1 MMDFKLWLET
11 NEMVMPKLFEKLK
24 QLEGKYSGVH
34 FSRSDQLS
42 FYYSPFHHD
51 PIGIYVFPKDYVLEG
66 KLKKN
71 QGFASFP
78 YAFLIEPTAQAK
90 VLNLD
95 MDYAK
100 AEELLEKMGI
110 DKNLLYDKSLNH
122 IHPRRSN
129 QNTSGHKFWDV
140 LEYIRESEGLSK
152 NVSWN
157 VLFSKT
163 GYNAI
168 YDPGL
173 SIVHPAEPAQVIYL
187 SHSAYK
193 VVDVIK
199 NTNILSLSTQFASFF
214 PDFRIYKQKS
224 GWSNEKFLNLK
235 KDKISIHV
243 YTDKYNPNRLTV
255 KVYGF
260 KKAPEWIKDIDSKQD
275 LAELVDEIK
284 TFMQDSEK
292 QPDRYDFDNPIVKDI
307 SKFYNLKINP
317 ETPYFL
323 SKTYRDKTS
332 FVIRY
337 SPYKQSINLEIKG
350 SPSIFGSYLYNSE
363 SNSLNTI
370 EETIQ
375 ELISGLKQQIQ
386 QDIEDPKSYYKWA
399 APYAL
404 KFVDFLE
411 KKVFVKRSQT
421 ESDVK
426 TQKAV

>member
-1 MMDFKLWLET
+1 MDFKLWLET

-24 QLEGKYSGVH
+24 QLKGKYSGVH

-42 FYYSPFHHD
+42 FYYSPSHHD

-78 YAFLIEPTAQAK
+78 YAFLIEPTAEAK

-100 AEELLEKMGI
+100 AEEILQKLDI
-110 DKNLLYDKSLNH
+110 DKDLLYSDQVYHKADK
-122 IHPRRSN
+122 
-129 QNTSGHKFWDV
+129 NTPGHRFWGV
-140 LEYIRESEGLSK
+140 LEYIRNSQGLSK

-163 GYNAI
+163 GYNTI

-173 SIVHPAEPAQVIYL
+173 GIVHYNEPAQVIYL
-187 SHSAYK
+187 NHSAYK

-199 NTNILSLSTQFASFF
+199 NTNVLSLSIQFASFF

-224 GWSNEKFLNLK
+224 GWSNEQFLKLK
-235 KDKISIHV
+235 KNNISINV
-243 YTDKYNPNRLTV
+243 YADKYNPNRLTV

-260 KKAPEWIKDIDSKQD
+260 GEKYSSQEWRKEIDSRQD

-292 QPDRYDFDNPIVKDI
+292 RPDQGESYNPIIKDI
-307 SKFYNLKINP
+307 SNFYNLKMNP
-317 ETPYFL
+317 EFPYFL

-332 FVIRY
+332 FTIRY
-337 SPYKQSINLEIKG
+337 SSSDQSITLVIKG
-350 SPSIFGSYLYNSE
+350 SPPVFSNYSYYSKSSL
-363 SNSLNTI
+363 LNTI

-375 ELISGLKQQIQ
+375 NLISGLKEQIQ
-386 QDIEDPKSYYKWA
+386 QDIEDLEAYYKWSA

-411 KKVFVKRSQT
+411 KKVFVRRSQR
-421 ESDVK
+421 EPDI
-426 TQKAV
+426 KAKEAM